1 MREPPRAIWL
11 QFYGDGDEPLVDDDD
26 AEVTWCK
33 DKINTRDIQYVRENW
48 LDRLEKIEAAATN
61 LVNVKG
67 RHHTEQAMKALIE
80 AVKIPYF

>member
-1 MREPPRAIWL
+1 MREPPRSIWL
-11 QFYGDGDEPLVDDDD
+11 QFYGDGAEPLVDDDA

-33 DKINTRDIQYVRENW
+33 DKINERDIQYVREAW

-67 RHHTEQAMKALIE
+67 RHHSEKAMLALID
-80 AVKIPYF
+80 AVKIPHF